1 MNLRTRVALNIKDE
15 RHRQGISQEELA
27 HRAGVSRAYLGRLEN
42 CKCSATLDLIEKIAK
57 GLKTDPSTLTAER

>member
-15 RHRQGISQEELA
+15 RRRQGISQEELA

-42 CKCSATLDLIEKIAK
+42 CKFSATLDLVEKIAK
-57 GLKTDPSTLTAER
+57 GLKIDPGKLMLPR